1 MCGPE
6 IPYLRYGYSG
16 PGPVTYGDLRGGHCQ
31 VTPPR
36 VGALPDL
43 SAAMPARPHILVVNG
58 RKVRQPVFVIG
69 APHSGTDLLARALK
83 QSAGLHVTIG
93 QRVVVGVVHAFARS
107 PSIQRGRGEAAA
119 TVLRDAFAQAWQV
132 SPYACMACAP
142 LCRAAGRVSG
152 AGVCVA
158 ERDITRYGDAS
169 LDLIY
174 CADGLVDAFPDARI
188 VQIIRDGRDVV
199 AGMLA
204 DSGVLAALRPGVA
217 NVESEFP
224 NPFFG
229 IETRADLAAWPG
241 LSLAARCALR
251 WRGSVRQMA
260 RLRSSLSAEQLTTL
274 RYEQVIRHPQA
285 AASAVSD
292 FIGARIAVIPVR
304 GSGPGPPG
312 RGHGSGSWRRLLS
325 PLQVRQV
332 EEVA

>member
-1 MCGPE
+1 
-6 IPYLRYGYSG
+6 
-16 PGPVTYGDLRGGHCQ
+16 
-31 VTPPR
+31 
-36 VGALPDL
+36 
-43 SAAMPARPHILVVNG
+43 MPARPYILVVNG

-83 QSAGLHVTIG
+83 ASAGLHLTIG
-93 QRVVVGVVHAFARS
+93 QRAVASVVHAFARS

-132 SPYACMACAP
+132 SPYACMACSP
-142 LCRAAGRVSG
+142 LCREAGGVNG

-260 RLRSSLSAEQLTTL
+260 RLRSSMSAEQLTTL

-292 FIGARIAVIPVR
+292 FIGARIAAIPVR

-312 RGHGSGSWRRLLS
+312 HGAGAGESWRRQLS
-325 PLQVRQV
+325 PLQVKQV
-332 EEVA
+332 EEVAGTDLRRVGYGS